1 MASADADGS
10 RQTTRRTSRLPM
22 DRIGSA
28 RFQSQSNDFQ
38 CEGALMPRN
47 AAYLV
52 SDPSRLP
59 EGLLSSTSVPPTEAF
74 GTSSEHELRPFMHSH
89 NRTEK
94 PEKAVVEILNS
105 NELALRLKV
114 KESWV
119 IEQSKRSR
127 TADPIPVL
135 RLGKHRRFR
144 WGSPEMNDWLARR
157 AGGTTTSRKTWS

>member
-1 MASADADGS
+1 
-10 RQTTRRTSRLPM
+10 
-22 DRIGSA
+22 
-28 RFQSQSNDFQ
+28 
-38 CEGALMPRN
+38 
-47 AAYLV
+47 
-52 SDPSRLP
+52 
-59 EGLLSSTSVPPTEAF
+59 
-74 GTSSEHELRPFMHSH
+74 MHSQ

-157 AGGTTTSRKTWS
+157 AGGTTTSHKTWS